1 MTMNFPEISKDEAF
15 MFCKKLLHDEGAV
28 GVKKFYLNRGEELD
42 AFLESHKDYDFVQFN
57 EKYNIMGFLGLANNL
72 YNEFSGADNTKD
84 DTELYNAFIS
94 ACEEKLAEN
103 KIDFDEFGVTS
114 YFELKHKPYTYVEV
128 TKRTV
133 SDKIKSELKSE
144 FNRLRN
150 YYTKE

>member
-1 MTMNFPEISKDEAF
+1 MNFPEISKDEAL
-15 MFCKKLLHDEGAV
+15 MLYKKMLHDEGV
-28 GVKKFYLNRGEELD
+28 VKVDKFYLNRGEELNT
-42 AFLESHKDYDFVQFN
+42 FLESHKEYDFMQFN
-57 EKYNIMGFLGLANNL
+57 EKYNIMGFLSLANNL
-72 YNEFSGADNTKD
+72 YNEFSGTDNTKD

-103 KIDFDEFGVTS
+103 NVDFDAFGVTS
-114 YFELKHKPYTYVEV
+114 YFELKHKPYTYAEV
-128 TKRTV
+128 TQRTV

>member
-1 MTMNFPEISKDEAF
+1 MNFPEISKDEALILY
-15 MFCKKLLHDEGAV
+15 KKMLHDEGAV
-28 GVKKFYLNRGEELD
+28 RVDKFYLNRGEELNT
-42 AFLESHKDYDFVQFN
+42 FLESHKEYDFMQFN
-57 EKYNIMGFLGLANNL
+57 EKYNIMGFLSLANNM
-72 YNEFSGADNTKD
+72 YNEFSGTDNTKD

-103 KIDFDEFGVTS
+103 NVDFDAFGVTY

-128 TKRTV
+128 TQRTV

>member
-28 GVKKFYLNRGEELD
+28 GVKKFYLNRGEELN

-72 YNEFSGADNTKD
+72 YNEFSGTDNTKD

-103 KIDFDEFGVTS
+103 NVDLDAFGVTY

-128 TKRTV
+128 TQRTV